1 MVIKNKIGNV
11 PRGLKEKKKK
21 KNSKLE
27 VDLCSKI
34 EKNIR
39 EISEGLIKKSGK
51 WELEI
56 ISQKFK

>member
-1 MVIKNKIGNV
+1 MGISHSNYLIKALKIKIGVNY
-11 PRGLKEKKKK
+11 GNKKEKKKK

-39 EISEGLIKKSGK
+39 GISEGLIKKSRK
-51 WELEI
+51 
-56 ISQKFK
+56 

>member
-1 MVIKNKIGNV
+1 MGLLHSNYLIKSFKIKIGVNY
-11 PRGLKEKKKK
+11 GNKKEKKKK

-39 EISEGLIKKSGK
+39 GISEGSIKKSGK
-51 WELEI
+51 
-56 ISQKFK
+56 